1 MKQLIKNK
9 LLRRMDLFALIGNKG
24 TLQPEPWCCAG
35 SSQGPTRILHYSD
48 QLTHFQM
55 KQERMGISPHKLL
68 QGSPNS
74 SSIYPYESLTFNLPS
89 FWPNACIYSAQEVVN
104 QVHHQWDNPL
114 FGWDSSLIDGISSS
128 LVGVHE
134 PSGGASN
141 SSNRPLECSRSN
153 HK

>member
-74 SSIYPYESLTFNLPS
+74 SSIYPHESLAFNLS
-89 FWPNACIYSAQEVVN
+89 SLWPNACIYSALEEVN
-104 QVHHQWDNPL
+104 QVHHGWDKPL
-114 FGWDSSLIDGISSS
+114 FQWDSSPLHGISSS
-128 LVGVHE
+128 SLGMHE
-134 PSGGASN
+134 PSGGAQYTSN
-141 SSNRPLECSRSN
+141 HPLECSRFD

>member
-1 MKQLIKNK
+1 MGMPTSVMILSYMYFVLKI
-9 LLRRMDLFALIGNKG
+9 
-24 TLQPEPWCCAG
+24 AG
-35 SSQGPTRILHYSD
+35 SDQALHKIILEMIKSF
-48 QLTHFQM
+48 THFQIEQAKM
-55 KQERMGISPHKLL
+55 VISPHKLL

-74 SSIYPYESLTFNLPS
+74 SSIYPYESIAFNLPS
-89 FWPNACIYSAQEVVN
+89 FWPNAYIYSAQEVVN

-128 LVGVHE
+128 LIGVHE